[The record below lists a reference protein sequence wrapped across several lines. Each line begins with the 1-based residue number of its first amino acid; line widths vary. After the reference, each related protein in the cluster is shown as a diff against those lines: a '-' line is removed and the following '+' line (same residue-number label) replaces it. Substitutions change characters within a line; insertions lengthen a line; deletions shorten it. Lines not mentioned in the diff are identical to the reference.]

1 MKRIDIIAGL
11 VLGEIVAV
19 FLIFVLK
26 RLDYFFNL
34 AWFLLVV
41 LPPMV
46 LFALFIAYLLGK
58 RFPTIFQFGKYATV
72 GFANAGVDFGVLNF
86 LMWMTRIYSGK
97 WILLLNSVSFVIA
110 VTHSYIWNKYWSF
123 RARGQTDVSK
133 QFIVF
138 IIVTVIGAVVS
149 GGIVYGVTTFI
160 SPLFSFSLVRWANV
174 AKVLASVIA
183 ILWNFIGYKF
193 IVFKK

>member
-1 MKRIDIIAGL
+1 MKRIDIIASL

-26 RLDYFFNL
+26 RLGYFFDLVWILIL
-34 AWFLLVV
+34 ALPLLA
-41 LPPMV
+41 
-46 LFALFIAYLLGK
+46 LFALFITYILGK
-58 RFPTIFQFGKYATV
+58 RFPTIFQFGKYAVV

-86 LMWMTRIYSGK
+86 LMWLTRIYSGK
-97 WILLLNSVSFVIA
+97 WILLLNSISFVVA

-123 RARGQTDVSK
+123 RARGQTDVPK
-133 QFIVF
+133 QFIAF

-160 SPLFSFSLVRWANV
+160 SPLFSFSLVRWANM